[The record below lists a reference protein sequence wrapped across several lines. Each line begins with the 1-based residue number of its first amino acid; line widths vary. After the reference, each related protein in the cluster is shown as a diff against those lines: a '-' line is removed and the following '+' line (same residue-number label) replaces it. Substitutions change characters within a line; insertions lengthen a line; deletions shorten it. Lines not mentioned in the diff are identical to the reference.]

1 MQNQVIVT
9 VSDNNTLTTTSKNIS
24 EVFGKQHRN
33 VVQSIDNLLPDL
45 PSEWG
50 VLNFQQGYYTMPE
63 TGNQQ
68 HRMFNITRDGFT
80 LLAMG
85 FTGKKALT
93 FKLAYID
100 QFNKMEQALLAP
112 TASLSLVQTLNDKV
126 AEIESHY
133 QRQLAHIR
141 QENTQLYRQLLV
153 VQQPEPVKALPSVS
167 QTKAQQYRQ
176 DRENEFVA
184 KVKTA
189 LDSEGKLMK
198 HALLAAVGKPHND
211 KTARALLDK
220 FDGVFWKSEREIS
233 SIFYTLIG
241 GGV

>member
-1 MQNQVIVT
+1 MTNQIQIAI
-9 VSDNNTLTTTSKNIS
+9 SNDNTLTTTSNNVADVFIKRHADVLRAVKNLIT
-24 EVFGKQHRN
+24 E
-33 VVQSIDNLLPDL
+33 L
-45 PSEWG
+45 
-50 VLNFQQGYYTMPE
+50 PE
-63 TGNQQ
+63 THQRNFALVDFIDKNGEKQPCY
-68 HRMFNITRDGFT
+68 NITRDGFT

-112 TASLSLVQTLNDKV
+112 TASLSMVQGLNDKV

-176 DRENEFVA
+176 DTENELISKIKA
-184 KVKTA
+184 A
-189 LDSEGKLMK
+189 LDSEGALIKT
-198 HALLAAVGKPHND
+198 ALLEAVGREKDD
-211 KTARALLDK
+211 KAARNLLDK
-220 FDGVFWKSEREIS
+220 FDGVIWQSKHMGKSIS
-233 SIFYTLIG
+233 YTLIG
-241 GGV
+241 GRV